1 MYLLS
6 KSVKVSVVLNW
17 NKDRNRYE
25 DMRRWKKYKKG
36 ISFFLAFF
44 MIVTG
49 IFLYSRQEDSCFL
62 CIQTEESQ
70 TIDDIA
76 NRFPQIS
83 YLQYSCMYHLQ
94 ISYESMKQYRDHSSD
109 YKYGKMQGKNWRSS
123 LAAWQQAES
132 AAKMHQTEIRLCQP
146 DKMSSAVVIGYI
158 HHKDGLKDATLF
170 F

>member
-1 MYLLS
+1 
-6 KSVKVSVVLNW
+6 
-17 NKDRNRYE
+17 
-25 DMRRWKKYKKG
+25 MRRWEKYKKG

-44 MIVTG
+44 MIIIG
-49 IFLYSRQEDSCFL
+49 IFLYSKQEDSFFL
-62 CIQTEESQ
+62 CIQTEENH
-70 TIDDIA
+70 TIDDA
-76 NRFPQIS
+76 TEQLPQLS
-83 YLQYSCMYHLQ
+83 YLQHSYIYHLQ
-94 ISYESMKQYRDHSSD
+94 ISAEGIKQYGAKTLD
-109 YKYGKMQGKNWRSS
+109 YKYGKMQGKNWLIS